1 MPLLPALGLWRA
13 SIVGIRASTP
23 DSKHRAAQMVRS
35 GSKLAEPEAKSEAQV
50 KPWEASLQ
58 SETAVDA
65 SPLGQPGETTRSLT
79 SRPKDEIDG
88 DGIDDLKLDASHR
101 TLPPSPALS
110 PIAPPTSPPMAPGVG
125 GFNID
130 PPVPR
135 ASPVGGEVV
144 IAHTRRQALP
154 NPNLVPPTPIRAQR
168 MALIVESGESSF
180 IPRLLAVI
188 AIAGVILLM
197 FREETRK
204 QLNDI
209 LEAAMSSYK
218 VSSAQ
223 TSAHQPR
230 LVVENQ
236 KGFANE
242 PLPLG
247 ISVKDGS
254 GVETLTVAGLA
265 EGIELSLGT
274 SQGLT
279 GWLVS
284 ARDLDKTFI
293 GTRQD
298 FVGVMDATV
307 TLRSPLGERL
317 DRQVIRFEWVQKSQE
332 RLMPTLGQPAPTP
345 GLPPLDP
352 EQIAGL
358 IKLGRDLLKQGDVE
372 SARFLLK
379 RAAIA
384 GHAQAALELGLTFD
398 GTVLAQSG
406 VLGIGSDV
414 GQAREWYEMAIK
426 LGSTEASRHLERL
439 ASMPK

>member
-1 MPLLPALGLWRA
+1 
-13 SIVGIRASTP
+13 
-23 DSKHRAAQMVRS
+23 
-35 GSKLAEPEAKSEAQV
+35 
-50 KPWEASLQ
+50 
-58 SETAVDA
+58 
-65 SPLGQPGETTRSLT
+65 
-79 SRPKDEIDG
+79 
-88 DGIDDLKLDASHR
+88 LDASHR
-101 TLPPSPALS
+101 TPPPSPALS

-135 ASPVGGEVV
+135 ASRVEGGVA

-154 NPNLVPPTPIRAQR
+154 NPVPQAPTRAQR
-168 MALIVESGESSF
+168 MALIVESGQSSVT
-180 IPRLLAVI
+180 PRVLAVI
-188 AIAGVILLM
+188 AIVGVILLM

-218 VSSAQ
+218 VSSAE

-247 ISVKDGS
+247 ISVKDGL

-274 SQGLT
+274 SQGST

-317 DRQVIRFEWVQKSQE
+317 DRQVIRFEWVQKRQE
-332 RLMPTLGQPAPTP
+332 RLMPTLGPPAPTP
-345 GLPPLDP
+345 ELPPLDP

-358 IKLGRDLLKQGDVE
+358 IKLGRDLVKHGDVE

-379 RAAIA
+379 RAAMA
-384 GHAQAALELGLTFD
+384 GNAQAALELGLTFEE
-398 GTVLAQSG
+398 TVLAQSG
-406 VLGIGSDV
+406 VLGSGSDV
-414 GQAREWYEMAIK
+414 GQAREWYERAIK
-426 LGSTEASRHLERL
+426 LGSPEASRHLERL

>member
-1 MPLLPALGLWRA
+1 MGRSA
-13 SIVGIRASTP
+13 SKTAGTE
-23 DSKHRAAQMVRS
+23 D
-35 GSKLAEPEAKSEAQV
+35 KSEAQA
-50 KPWEASLQ
+50 KPREASLQ
-58 SETAVDA
+58 SATAVDA
-65 SPLGQPGETTRSLT
+65 SPLGQPGETTRIRT
-79 SRPKDEIDG
+79 SRPKEEIDA

-101 TLPPSPALS
+101 APLPSPALS
-110 PIAPPTSPPMAPGVG
+110 PIAPPPTGPPMAPGVG

-135 ASPVGGEVV
+135 ASPVEVEV
-144 IAHTRRQALP
+144 AIAHTRRQALP
-154 NPNLVPPTPIRAQR
+154 NLNPVPQAPIRAQR
-168 MALIVESGESSF
+168 MALIAEGGQSSF

-188 AIAGVILLM
+188 AIASVILLM

-204 QLNDI
+204 QLNDF
-209 LEAAMSSYK
+209 LEVARSSYK
-218 VSSAQ
+218 VSSAE

-247 ISVKDGS
+247 ISVKDGL
-254 GVETLTVAGLA
+254 GVEILTVAGLA
-265 EGIELSLGT
+265 EDIELSLGT
-274 SQGLT
+274 SQGST

-284 ARDLDKTFI
+284 ARDLEKTFI

-298 FVGVMDATV
+298 FVGVVDATV
-307 TLRSPLGERL
+307 TLRSSLGERL
-317 DRQVIRFEWVQKSQE
+317 DRQVIRFEWVQKKQE
-332 RLMPTLGQPAPTP
+332 RLIATLAPPAPTA

-352 EQIAGL
+352 VEIASL
-358 IKLGRDLLKQGDVE
+358 IKLGRDLLKHGDVE

-379 RAAIA
+379 RAASA
-384 GHAQAALELGLTFD
+384 GNAQAALELGLTFD
-398 GTVLAQSG
+398 GTVLVQSG

-414 GQAREWYEMAIK
+414 GQAREWYERAIK
-426 LGSTEASRHLERL
+426 LGSTEATRHLERL

>member
-1 MPLLPALGLWRA
+1 MPLLPAIGLWHA
-13 SIVGIRASTP
+13 SMAEIRASAP
-23 DSKHRAAQMVRS
+23 DSRHRAAQMGRS
-35 GSKLAEPEAKSEAQV
+35 ASKTAEAEDKSEAQA
-50 KPWEASLQ
+50 KPREASLQ

-65 SPLGQPGETTRSLT
+65 SRLGQSGETTRNLT
-79 SRPKDEIDG
+79 SGPKDEIDA
-88 DGIDDLKLDASHR
+88 DGVDDLKLDASHR
-101 TLPPSPALS
+101 TPPPSPALS

-125 GFNID
+125 GFNIE
-130 PPVPR
+130 PPVPS
-135 ASPVGGEVV
+135 ASRVKGEVA

-154 NPNLVPPTPIRAQR
+154 NPNPVPQAPIRAQR

-188 AIAGVILLM
+188 AIVGVTLLM
-197 FREETRK
+197 FREGTRK

-209 LEAAMSSYK
+209 LEAATSLYK
-218 VSSAQ
+218 VSSAE

-274 SQGLT
+274 FQGST

-298 FVGVMDATV
+298 FVGVMDAAV

-317 DRQVIRFEWVQKSQE
+317 DRQVIRFEWVQKKQE
-332 RLMPTLGQPAPTP
+332 RLIATLEPRATAP

-358 IKLGRDLLKQGDVE
+358 VKLGQDLLKQGDVE

-384 GHAQAALELGLTFD
+384 GNAQAALELGLTFD

-406 VLGIGSDV
+406 VLGIGPDV
-414 GQAREWYEMAIK
+414 GQAREWYERAIK

-439 ASMPK
+439 ASRPK

>member
-1 MPLLPALGLWRA
+1 
-13 SIVGIRASTP
+13 
-23 DSKHRAAQMVRS
+23 
-35 GSKLAEPEAKSEAQV
+35 
-50 KPWEASLQ
+50 
-58 SETAVDA
+58 
-65 SPLGQPGETTRSLT
+65 
-79 SRPKDEIDG
+79 
-88 DGIDDLKLDASHR
+88 
-101 TLPPSPALS
+101 
-110 PIAPPTSPPMAPGVG
+110 
-125 GFNID
+125 
-130 PPVPR
+130 
-135 ASPVGGEVV
+135 
-144 IAHTRRQALP
+144 
-154 NPNLVPPTPIRAQR
+154 
-168 MALIVESGESSF
+168 MALIVESGESSVTS
-180 IPRLLAVI
+180 RVLAVI

-218 VSSAQ
+218 VSRAE

-230 LVVENQ
+230 LIVENQ

-247 ISVKDGS
+247 ISVKDAL

-274 SQGLT
+274 PQGST

-284 ARDLDKTFI
+284 ARDVDKGFI
-293 GTRQD
+293 GRRQD
-298 FVGVMDATV
+298 FVGVTCATA

-317 DRQVIRFEWVQKSQE
+317 ARQVIRFEWVQKRQE

-345 GLPPLDP
+345 ALPPLDP

-358 IKLGRDLLKQGDVE
+358 IKLGRDLLKHGDVE

-384 GHAQAALELGLTFD
+384 GHAQAALELAFTFD
-398 GTVLAQSG
+398 EIVLAQSG

-414 GQAREWYEMAIK
+414 GQAREWYERAIK
-426 LGSTEASRHLERL
+426 LGSSEASRHLERL

>member
-1 MPLLPALGLWRA
+1 MGRSA
-13 SIVGIRASTP
+13 SKT
-23 DSKHRAAQMVRS
+23 
-35 GSKLAEPEAKSEAQV
+35 AEAEDKSEAQA
-50 KPWEASLQ
+50 KPREASRQ

-65 SPLGQPGETTRSLT
+65 SRLGQPGKTARNLT
-79 SRPKDEIDG
+79 SGPKDEIDA
-88 DGIDDLKLDASHR
+88 DGTDDLKLDASHR
-101 TLPPSPALS
+101 TPLPSPALS
-110 PIAPPTSPPMAPGVG
+110 LIAPPISPPMAPGVG

-130 PPVPR
+130 PPAPK
-135 ASPVGGEVV
+135 ASRVEGEVA

-154 NPNLVPPTPIRAQR
+154 NPSPLPQAPIRAQR
-168 MALIVESGESSF
+168 MALIVEGGESSF

-218 VSSAQ
+218 VSSVE

-230 LVVENQ
+230 LVIENQ

-274 SQGLT
+274 PQGST

-307 TLRSPLGERL
+307 TLRSPLGARL
-317 DRQVIRFEWVQKSQE
+317 DRQVIRFEWVQKRQE
-332 RLMPTLGQPAPTP
+332 SLMPTLGPSAPTP
-345 GLPPLDP
+345 GLAPLDP

-358 IKLGRDLLKQGDVE
+358 IKLGRDLLTHGDVE

-384 GHAQAALELGLTFD
+384 GNARAALELGLTLMGPF
-398 GTVLAQSG
+398 
-406 VLGIGSDV
+406 
-414 GQAREWYEMAIK
+414 WPN
-426 LGSTEASRHLERL
+426 LGS
-439 ASMPK
+439 

>member
-1 MPLLPALGLWRA
+1 
-13 SIVGIRASTP
+13 
-23 DSKHRAAQMVRS
+23 
-35 GSKLAEPEAKSEAQV
+35 
-50 KPWEASLQ
+50 
-58 SETAVDA
+58 
-65 SPLGQPGETTRSLT
+65 
-79 SRPKDEIDG
+79 
-88 DGIDDLKLDASHR
+88 
-101 TLPPSPALS
+101 
-110 PIAPPTSPPMAPGVG
+110 MAPGVG

-135 ASPVGGEVV
+135 ANPVEGEVA

-154 NPNLVPPTPIRAQR
+154 NPNPVPQAPIRAQW

-188 AIAGVILLM
+188 AIASVILLM

-204 QLNDI
+204 QLSDI
-209 LEAAMSSYK
+209 LEAARSSYK
-218 VSSAQ
+218 VSSAE

-247 ISVKDGS
+247 ISVKDGL

-274 SQGLT
+274 SQGST

-284 ARDLDKTFI
+284 AHDLDKTFI

-298 FVGVMDATV
+298 FVGVVDATV

-317 DRQVIRFEWVQKSQE
+317 DRQVIRFEWVQKKQE
-332 RLMPTLGQPAPTP
+332 PSMPKLGPPAPTP

-358 IKLGRDLLKQGDVE
+358 VKLGRDLLKYGDVE

-384 GHAQAALELGLTFD
+384 GNAQAALELGLTFD
-398 GTVLAQSG
+398 GTILAQSG
-406 VLGIGSDV
+406 GPGIGSDV
-414 GQAREWYEMAIK
+414 GAAREWYERAIK

>member
-1 MPLLPALGLWRA
+1 MGRSA
-13 SIVGIRASTP
+13 SKT
-23 DSKHRAAQMVRS
+23 
-35 GSKLAEPEAKSEAQV
+35 AEAEDKSEAQA
-50 KPWEASLQ
+50 KPREASLQ
-58 SETAVDA
+58 SATAVDT
-65 SPLGQPGETTRSLT
+65 SRLGQPGETTRSLT
-79 SRPKDEIDG
+79 SRPKEEIDA

-101 TLPPSPALS
+101 TPPPSPALS
-110 PIAPPTSPPMAPGVG
+110 PIASPTSPPMAPGVG

-130 PPVPR
+130 PPAPR
-135 ASPVGGEVV
+135 ASRVEGEVA
-144 IAHTRRQALP
+144 IAHMRRQALP
-154 NPNLVPPTPIRAQR
+154 NPSPVPQAPMRAQR
-168 MALIVESGESSF
+168 MALIVEGGGSSF

-188 AIAGVILLM
+188 AIAGVVLLM

-204 QLNDI
+204 QLNDT
-209 LEAAMSSYK
+209 LAAAMSSYK
-218 VSSAQ
+218 VSSGK

-265 EGIELSLGT
+265 EGIELSLGA
-274 SQGLT
+274 SQGST

-284 ARDLDKTFI
+284 APDLDKTFI
-293 GTRQD
+293 GTPQD

-317 DRQVIRFEWVQKSQE
+317 DRQVIRFEWVQKRQE
-332 RLMPTLGQPAPTP
+332 RLMPTLGPPAPTP
-345 GLPPLDP
+345 GLPLLDP

-358 IKLGRDLLKQGDVE
+358 IKLGRDLLKHGDVE

-384 GHAQAALELGLTFD
+384 GNARAALELGLTFD

-414 GQAREWYEMAIK
+414 DQAREWYERAIK

>member
-1 MPLLPALGLWRA
+1 
-13 SIVGIRASTP
+13 
-23 DSKHRAAQMVRS
+23 MVRS
-35 GSKLAEPEAKSEAQV
+35 ASKIAELEAESKAQG
-50 KPWEASLQ
+50 KPPEASLQ
-58 SETAVDA
+58 SATAVDA
-65 SPLGQPGETTRSLT
+65 SALGQLGETTRSLT
-79 SRPKDEIDG
+79 SQRKDEIDA

-101 TLPPSPALS
+101 TPPPSAALS

-135 ASPVGGEVV
+135 ASRMEGEVA
-144 IAHTRRQALP
+144 IAHTRPQALP
-154 NPNLVPPTPIRAQR
+154 NPNLVPQAPIRAQR
-168 MALIVESGESSF
+168 MALIVESGDSSF
-180 IPRLLAVI
+180 IPRLLAVL
-188 AIAGVILLM
+188 AIAGVTLLM

-218 VSSAQ
+218 VSSAE

-254 GVETLTVAGLA
+254 SVETLTVAGLA

-274 SQGLT
+274 PQGST

-317 DRQVIRFEWVQKSQE
+317 DRQVIRFEWVQKKQE
-332 RLMPTLGQPAPTP
+332 HLMPTLGPSGLTP
-345 GLPPLDP
+345 RLPPLDP
-352 EQIAGL
+352 VQIAGL
-358 IKLGRDLLKQGDVE
+358 VKLGRDLLKHGDVE

-384 GHAQAALELGLTFD
+384 GNAQAALELGLTFD
-398 GTVLAQSG
+398 GTVPAQSG
-406 VLGIGSDV
+406 VLGIGADV
-414 GQAREWYEMAIK
+414 GQAREWYQRAIK

-439 ASMPK
+439 ASRPK

>member
-1 MPLLPALGLWRA
+1 
-13 SIVGIRASTP
+13 
-23 DSKHRAAQMVRS
+23 MVRS
-35 GSKLAEPEAKSEAQV
+35 ASKIAEPEAKSEAQA
-50 KPWEASLQ
+50 KPREASLQ
-58 SETAVDA
+58 SGTAVDA
-65 SPLGQPGETTRSLT
+65 APLGQPGETTRSLT
-79 SRPKDEIDG
+79 SQPKDEIDA
-88 DGIDDLKLDASHR
+88 DGINDLKLDASHR
-101 TLPPSPALS
+101 TPPPSPALS

-135 ASPVGGEVV
+135 ASRVEGEVA
-144 IAHTRRQALP
+144 ITHTRRQALP
-154 NPNLVPPTPIRAQR
+154 NLNPVPQAPSRAQR
-168 MALIVESGESSF
+168 IALIVESGESPVT
-180 IPRLLAVI
+180 PRVLAVI
-188 AIAGVILLM
+188 AAAGVILLM
-197 FREETRK
+197 FREDTRK

-218 VSSAQ
+218 VSSAE

-230 LVVENQ
+230 LVIENQ

-274 SQGLT
+274 FQGST

-284 ARDLDKTFI
+284 AGDLDKTFI

-317 DRQVIRFEWVQKSQE
+317 DRQVIRFEWVQKGQE
-332 RLMPTLGQPAPTP
+332 RSMPTLTPPAPTS
-345 GLPPLDP
+345 GLPPLDA

-358 IKLGRDLLKQGDVE
+358 VKLGRDLLKHGDVE

-384 GHAQAALELGLTFD
+384 GNAQAALELGLTFD
-398 GTVLAQSG
+398 GTVLARSG

-414 GQAREWYEMAIK
+414 GEAREWYERAIK

>member
-1 MPLLPALGLWRA
+1 MGRSA
-13 SIVGIRASTP
+13 SKT
-23 DSKHRAAQMVRS
+23 
-35 GSKLAEPEAKSEAQV
+35 AEAEDRSEAQA
-50 KPWEASLQ
+50 KPREASLQ

-65 SPLGQPGETTRSLT
+65 SPLSQPGKTIRNLT
-79 SRPKDEIDG
+79 SGPKDEIDA
-88 DGIDDLKLDASHR
+88 DRIDDLKLDA
-101 TLPPSPALS
+101 PPPRPALS
-110 PIAPPTSPPMAPGVG
+110 PIAPPTGPPMAPGVG

-130 PPVPR
+130 PPAPK
-135 ASPVGGEVV
+135 ASRVEDEVA

-154 NPNLVPPTPIRAQR
+154 NPNLVSQAPIRAQR

-188 AIAGVILLM
+188 VIAGVILLM

-204 QLNDI
+204 QFNDI
-209 LEAAMSSYK
+209 LEAVMSSYK
-218 VSSAQ
+218 VSSAE

-230 LVVENQ
+230 LIVENQ

-247 ISVKDGS
+247 ISVKDGL
-254 GVETLTVAGLA
+254 GVESLTVAGLA

-274 SQGLT
+274 PQGST

-307 TLRSPLGERL
+307 TLHSPLGERL
-317 DRQVIRFEWVQKSQE
+317 DRQVIRFEWVQKRQQH
-332 RLMPTLGQPAPTP
+332 LMPTLGPSAPTP
-345 GLPPLDP
+345 GLAPLDP

-358 IKLGRDLLKQGDVE
+358 IKLGRDLLKHGDVE

-379 RAAIA
+379 RAAVA
-384 GHAQAALELGLTFD
+384 GNAQAALELGLTFD

-406 VLGIGSDV
+406 VGWDV
-414 GQAREWYEMAIK
+414 GKAREWYERAIK
-426 LGSTEASRHLERL
+426 LGSTEASGHLERL
-439 ASMPK
+439 ASMPR

>member
-1 MPLLPALGLWRA
+1 MGR
-13 SIVGIRASTP
+13 SASTT
-23 DSKHRAAQMVRS
+23 
-35 GSKLAEPEAKSEAQV
+35 AEAEDKSEAQAQ
-50 KPWEASLQ
+50 PREASLQ

-79 SRPKDEIDG
+79 SQRKDEIDA
-88 DGIDDLKLDASHR
+88 DGIDDLNLGASHR

-135 ASPVGGEVV
+135 ASRVEGEVAV
-144 IAHTRRQALP
+144 AHRLP
-154 NPNLVPPTPIRAQR
+154 NPNPVPQAPIRAQR
-168 MALIVESGESSF
+168 MALIVESGDSSF

-209 LEAAMSSYK
+209 LEAAMSSHK
-218 VSSAQ
+218 VSSAE
-223 TSAHQPR
+223 TSARQPR
-230 LVVENQ
+230 LVIENQ

-274 SQGLT
+274 SQGST

-298 FVGVMDATV
+298 FVGMMDATV
-307 TLRSPLGERL
+307 TLRSPLGEPL
-317 DRQVIRFEWVQKSQE
+317 DRQVIRFEWVQKRQE
-332 RLMPTLGQPAPTP
+332 SLMPTLGPSAPTP

-352 EQIAGL
+352 GEIAGL
-358 IKLGRDLLKQGDVE
+358 IKLGRDLLKHGDVE

-384 GHAQAALELGLTFD
+384 GNAQAALELGLTFD
-398 GTVLAQSG
+398 RTVLAQSG
-406 VLGIGSDV
+406 FLGIGSDV
-414 GQAREWYEMAIK
+414 GQAREWYERAIK
-426 LGSTEASRHLERL
+426 LGSTEASGHLERL

>member
-1 MPLLPALGLWRA
+1 MGRSA
-13 SIVGIRASTP
+13 SKTAEAEDKSG
-23 DSKHRAAQMVRS
+23 AQ
-35 GSKLAEPEAKSEAQV
+35 AK
-50 KPWEASLQ
+50 PREASLQ
-58 SETAVDA
+58 SETAAVDA
-65 SPLGQPGETTRSLT
+65 SRLGQPGETARSL
-79 SRPKDEIDG
+79 SARPKDEIDAY
-88 DGIDDLKLDASHR
+88 GIDDLKLDASHR
-101 TLPPSPALS
+101 APPPSPALS
-110 PIAPPTSPPMAPGVG
+110 PIAPPTGPPMAPGVG

-135 ASPVGGEVV
+135 ASRVEGEVA

-154 NPNLVPPTPIRAQR
+154 NPNLVPQAPIQAQR
-168 MALIVESGESSF
+168 MALIVESGASSF

-218 VSSAQ
+218 VSSAE

-230 LVVENQ
+230 LAVENQ

-274 SQGLT
+274 SQGST

-317 DRQVIRFEWVQKSQE
+317 DRQVIRFEWAHKRQE
-332 RLMPTLGQPAPTP
+332 HLMPTLGPPGPTP
-345 GLPPLDP
+345 GLAPLEP
-352 EQIAGL
+352 EEIAGL
-358 IKLGRDLLKQGDVE
+358 IQLGRDLLKHGDVE

-384 GHAQAALELGLTFD
+384 GNAQAALELGLTFD
-398 GTVLAQSG
+398 GTVLAPSG
-406 VLGIGSDV
+406 VLGIGLDV
-414 GQAREWYEMAIK
+414 GQAREWYERAIK

>member
-1 MPLLPALGLWRA
+1 
-13 SIVGIRASTP
+13 
-23 DSKHRAAQMVRS
+23 MVRS
-35 GSKLAEPEAKSEAQV
+35 ASKIAEPEAKSETQA
-50 KPWEASLQ
+50 KPREASLQ

-65 SPLGQPGETTRSLT
+65 SSLGQPAKTTRNLT
-79 SRPKDEIDG
+79 SGPKDEIDA
-88 DGIDDLKLDASHR
+88 DGIDDLKLDA
-101 TLPPSPALS
+101 PPPWPA
-110 PIAPPTSPPMAPGVG
+110 IAPPTGPPMAPGVG

-130 PPVPR
+130 PPAPK
-135 ASPVGGEVV
+135 ASRVKGEVA

-154 NPNLVPPTPIRAQR
+154 NLNPVPQAPIRAQR
-168 MALIVESGESSF
+168 MALIAEGGESSF

-204 QLNDI
+204 QWNDI

-218 VSSAQ
+218 VWSAE

-230 LVVENQ
+230 LAVENQ

-254 GVETLTVAGLA
+254 GVETLTVADLA

-274 SQGLT
+274 SQGST
-279 GWLVS
+279 GWVVS

-307 TLRSPLGERL
+307 TLRSPLGKRL
-317 DRQVIRFEWVQKSQE
+317 DRQVIRFEWVQKRQE
-332 RLMPTLGQPAPTP
+332 HLMPTLGTPAPTP

-352 EQIAGL
+352 VQIAGL
-358 IKLGRDLLKQGDVE
+358 IKFGRDLLKHGDVE

-384 GHAQAALELGLTFD
+384 GNAQAALELGLTFD

-414 GQAREWYEMAIK
+414 GQAREWYERAIK

>member
-1 MPLLPALGLWRA
+1 
-13 SIVGIRASTP
+13 
-23 DSKHRAAQMVRS
+23 MVRS
-35 GSKLAEPEAKSEAQV
+35 ASKIAEPEAKSEAQA
-50 KPWEASLQ
+50 KPREASLQ
-58 SETAVDA
+58 SATAVDA
-65 SPLGQPGETTRSLT
+65 SRLGQPGKTTRIRT
-79 SRPKDEIDG
+79 SRPKEEIDA

-101 TLPPSPALS
+101 TPPPSPALS

-130 PPVPR
+130 PPAPR
-135 ASPVGGEVV
+135 ASPVEREVA

-154 NPNLVPPTPIRAQR
+154 NPNPVPQAPIRAQR
-168 MALIVESGESSF
+168 MALIVESGGSSF

-188 AIAGVILLM
+188 AIAGVVLLM
-197 FREETRK
+197 FRQETRK
-204 QLNDI
+204 QLNDTLEAAMSSYNDI

-218 VSSAQ
+218 VSSAE

-230 LVVENQ
+230 LVIENQ

-274 SQGLT
+274 PQGST

-317 DRQVIRFEWVQKSQE
+317 DRQVIRFEWVQKKQE
-332 RLMPTLGQPAPTP
+332 RLIATLAPPAPTP
-345 GLPPLDP
+345 GLPPLDSV
-352 EQIAGL
+352 EIASL
-358 IKLGRDLLKQGDVE
+358 IKLGRDLLKHGDVE

-384 GHAQAALELGLTFD
+384 GNAQAALELGLTFD

-414 GQAREWYEMAIK
+414 GQAREWYERAIK

>member
-1 MPLLPALGLWRA
+1 MGRSA
-13 SIVGIRASTP
+13 SKT
-23 DSKHRAAQMVRS
+23 
-35 GSKLAEPEAKSEAQV
+35 AEAEDKSEAQA
-50 KPWEASLQ
+50 KPGEASLQ

-65 SPLGQPGETTRSLT
+65 SASSQRGKMTRSQT
-79 SRPKDEIDG
+79 SGPKDQIDA
-88 DGIDDLKLDASHR
+88 DGIDDLKLDA
-101 TLPPSPALS
+101 PPPGPALS
-110 PIAPPTSPPMAPGVG
+110 PIAPPTGPPMAPGVG

-130 PPVPR
+130 PPAPK
-135 ASPVGGEVV
+135 ASRGEGEVA
-144 IAHTRRQALP
+144 IAHMRRQALP
-154 NPNLVPPTPIRAQR
+154 NPNPVPQAPIRAQR
-168 MALIVESGESSF
+168 MALIVERGESSL

-204 QLNDI
+204 QLNDF
-209 LEAAMSSYK
+209 LEVARSSYK
-218 VSSAQ
+218 VSSAE

-247 ISVKDGS
+247 ISVKDGL
-254 GVETLTVAGLA
+254 GVEILTVAGLA
-265 EGIELSLGT
+265 EDIELSLGT
-274 SQGLT
+274 SQGST

-284 ARDLDKTFI
+284 ARDLEKTFI

-298 FVGVMDATV
+298 FVGVVDATV
-307 TLRSPLGERL
+307 TLRSSLGERL
-317 DRQVIRFEWVQKSQE
+317 DRQVIRFEWVQKKQE
-332 RLMPTLGQPAPTP
+332 RLIATLAPPAPTP

-352 EQIAGL
+352 VEIASL
-358 IKLGRDLLKQGDVE
+358 IKLGRDLLKHGDVE

-379 RAAIA
+379 RAASA
-384 GHAQAALELGLTFD
+384 GNAQAALELGLTFD
-398 GTVLAQSG
+398 GTVLVQSG

-414 GQAREWYEMAIK
+414 GQAREWYERAIK

>member
-1 MPLLPALGLWRA
+1 
-13 SIVGIRASTP
+13 
-23 DSKHRAAQMVRS
+23 
-35 GSKLAEPEAKSEAQV
+35 
-50 KPWEASLQ
+50 
-58 SETAVDA
+58 
-65 SPLGQPGETTRSLT
+65 
-79 SRPKDEIDG
+79 
-88 DGIDDLKLDASHR
+88 
-101 TLPPSPALS
+101 
-110 PIAPPTSPPMAPGVG
+110 MAPGVG
-125 GFNID
+125 SFNID

-135 ASPVGGEVV
+135 ASRVEGEVA

-154 NPNLVPPTPIRAQR
+154 NPNPVPQAPIRAQR
-168 MALIVESGESSF
+168 MALIVESGESSVT
-180 IPRLLAVI
+180 PRVLAVI

-209 LEAAMSSYK
+209 LEAAMSSYN
-218 VSSAQ
+218 VSSAE

-247 ISVKDGS
+247 ISVKDGL

-265 EGIELSLGT
+265 EDIELSLGT
-274 SQGLT
+274 SQGST

-284 ARDLDKTFI
+284 TRDLDKTFI

-307 TLRSPLGERL
+307 TLRSPVGERL
-317 DRQVIRFEWVQKSQE
+317 DRQVIRFEWVQKRQE
-332 RLMPTLGQPAPTP
+332 RLMPTLGPPAPTP
-345 GLPPLDP
+345 ELPPLDP

-358 IKLGRDLLKQGDVE
+358 IKLGRDLLKHGDVE

-379 RAAIA
+379 RATIA
-384 GHAQAALELGLTFD
+384 GNAQAALELGLTFD

-414 GQAREWYEMAIK
+414 GQAREWYERAIK